1 MKIIAHTSTGYMAEV
16 QPEEL
21 AAITGKHTDNQ
32 HDSRYRYID
41 PHQRSHAIGT
51 EFKVNDTW
59 KHLQVLLQNEGRRH
73 NIAESL
79 RAAATLIEHTPSPIV
94 IPAATESQPA
104 QA

>member
-1 MKIIAHTSTGYMAEV
+1 MKIIAHTAYGYLAELSP
-16 QPEEL
+16 QEL
-21 AAITGKHTDNQ
+21 AAITGNPRD
-32 HDSRYRYID
+32 DSHSGFASYSNN
-41 PHQRSHAIGT
+41 QRSHTIGT